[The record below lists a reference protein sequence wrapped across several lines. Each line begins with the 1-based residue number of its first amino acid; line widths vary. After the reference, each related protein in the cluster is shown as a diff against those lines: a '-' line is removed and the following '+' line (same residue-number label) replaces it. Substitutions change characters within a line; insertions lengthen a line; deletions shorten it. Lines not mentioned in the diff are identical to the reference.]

1 MNSNTTFL
9 ETEDKPGEEKKKEKK
24 TQDRNCS
31 AVNTVFEF
39 FEEILLVLFPKIWTK
54 QSPNL
59 TTGNLTM
66 QLLAHTGM
74 KVKKKKRKFRHPVG
88 F

>member
-39 FEEILLVLFPKIWTK
+39 FEEILLVLFPKI
-54 QSPNL
+54 
-59 TTGNLTM
+59 
-66 QLLAHTGM
+66 
-74 KVKKKKRKFRHPVG
+74 
-88 F
+88 